1 MFEMKQEKY
10 GDVFSAVALHND
22 AVEEGSAACVCVR
35 CCCWHREIL
44 NYSRRRILL
53 DAIVR
58 ETGLIFTLHRLHEA
72 ESTEIVLKTQTADGG
87 LDEERREM
95 SVLDQNRAETR

>member
-10 GDVFSAVALHND
+10 GDGFSAVALHND
-22 AVEEGSAACVCVR
+22 AVEEGSVECVCVCV
-35 CCCWHREIL
+35 CCCWHREML

-58 ETGLIFTLHRLHEA
+58 GRFDIHAPQAPRGRNH
-72 ESTEIVLKTQTADGG
+72 
-87 LDEERREM
+87 
-95 SVLDQNRAETR
+95 